1 MTNMLLKTNR
11 SPINCPVCIKGNIE
25 SMPIAKNEGYKF
37 DYDIKRGARDIDYD
51 ISLVDIYTVLS
62 ILVLSISFFD
72 RHVSYIPHYDIKQ

>member
-37 DYDIKRGARDIDYD
+37 DYDIKRE
-51 ISLVDIYTVLS
+51 
-62 ILVLSISFFD
+62 
-72 RHVSYIPHYDIKQ
+72 SY